1 MKVHLFGAA
10 SSPGCAN
17 FGLKRAADDGEKEF
31 GKDAADYIRKEFYVD
46 DGLKSVPTIEDA
58 VSLLK
63 SAQGICSKAGLKL
76 HKIMSNRKEVLEQF
90 ATDDRAKCVADL
102 DLAVDLLPLE
112 RALGVV
118 WCVENDSLQFRLEL
132 RDRPFTRRG
141 ILSTVCSIYDP
152 NGLASPVT
160 LRGKQILQSLCR
172 LKLDWDSPIPDD
184 IRPQREKWRMEIS
197 ELENFQLPR
206 CYKPPTFGSVKHAEF
221 HFSDAS
227 QNGYGQCTYLRLVD
241 ENDDVS
247 CSLVIAKSRVTPL
260 KQQTIPRLELAAAVI
275 SAKMSAFLRNELTYP
290 DVREYFWT
298 DSKIVLG
305 YISNESR
312 RFHVYVANRVQQ
324 IRNES
329 DPASWHYVDTS
340 SNPADDASRGL
351 TARELVDSSTWL
363 AGPSFLHEKGKFLPP
378 VHLQLTVEETDPEV
392 KKSTSFSTRAQAC
405 SNLDANRLSHL
416 SSWYRAKRAVAIC
429 LRFKHRLQM
438 REVKLKKSPTVTRPV
453 SRITLTVADLQE
465 AETELLRCV
474 QREHFDRELRVLTDL
489 NIRDDSDRQTA
500 KRRND
505 DIKSTSSL
513 YRLDP
518 FVDDKGIV
526 RVGGRIRRANI
537 PDYVRHPVIV
547 PKDAHLTTLLIRHH
561 HGEVNYMGRG
571 ATHNQLRQAGYW
583 VIGGSSAVSS
593 IVSKCVTC
601 KRLRGPLE
609 KQKMADLP
617 EDRFEQAPPFT
628 YCAVDYFGPFSITEK
643 RSTVKRYVALFTCM
657 ASRSVHLESTNSLD
671 TSSFINCLRRFV
683 NRRGPVRQIRSD
695 RGTAFVGARNELREA
710 LKQMDQDK
718 IRHYL
723 TENGTDWIPFKMN
736 PPHASHMGGVWER
749 QIQTVR
755 RALEPLIMS
764 AGKQQDDEA
773 FRTFLSEAES
783 IVNSRPL
790 TTQNLNSLDAPE
802 PLTPNHLLTM
812 KAKVVLPPQG
822 KFQRADLYARKW
834 WRRVQHLTNE
844 FWTRWRKEYLT
855 DLQTRQKWTRPK
867 KNLRVGDIVIC
878 KEADDNRG
886 QWPLGRVSEV
896 YPSDDGLIRKVQLV
910 LADSSLDG
918 RGKRHKQPIRME
930 RPVHKLVL
938 LLSPD
943 ESQ

>member
-1 MKVHLFGAA
+1 
-10 SSPGCAN
+10 
-17 FGLKRAADDGEKEF
+17 
-31 GKDAADYIRKEFYVD
+31 
-46 DGLKSVPTIEDA
+46 
-58 VSLLK
+58 
-63 SAQGICSKAGLKL
+63 
-76 HKIMSNRKEVLEQF
+76 MSNRKEVLEQF
-90 ATDDRAKCVADL
+90 ATDDRAKGVADL
-102 DLAVDLLPLE
+102 DLTVDPLPLE

-152 NGLASPVT
+152 NGFASPVT

-184 IRPQREKWRMEIS
+184 IRPQWEKWRMEIS

-206 CYKPPTFGSVKHAEF
+206 CYKPPNFGSVKH
-221 HFSDAS
+221 
-227 QNGYGQCTYLRLVD
+227 
-241 ENDDVS
+241 
-247 CSLVIAKSRVTPL
+247 SRVTPL

-290 DVREYFWT
+290 DVREYLWT

-329 DPASWHYVDTS
+329 DPESWHYVDTS

-405 SNLDANRLSHL
+405 RNLDANRLSHL

-438 REVKLKKSPTVTRPV
+438 REVKLKKSPTATRPV

-465 AETELLRCV
+465 AETELLCCV

-489 NIRDDSDRQTA
+489 NVRDDSDRQTA

-537 PDYVRHPVIV
+537 PDYVRHPAIV

-561 HGEVNYMGRG
+561 HGEVNHMGRG

-583 VIGGSSAVSS
+583 VIGGLSAVSS
-593 IVSKCVTC
+593 IISKCVTC

-628 YCAVDYFGPFSITEK
+628 YCAVDYYGPFSITEK

-683 NRRGPVRQIRSD
+683 NRRGPVQQIRSD

-718 IRHYL
+718 IRHHL
-723 TENGTDWIPFKMN
+723 TESGTDWIPFKMN

-749 QIQTVR
+749 
-755 RALEPLIMS
+755 
-764 AGKQQDDEA
+764 
-773 FRTFLSEAES
+773 
-783 IVNSRPL
+783 
-790 TTQNLNSLDAPE
+790 
-802 PLTPNHLLTM
+802 
-812 KAKVVLPPQG
+812 
-822 KFQRADLYARKW
+822 
-834 WRRVQHLTNE
+834 
-844 FWTRWRKEYLT
+844 
-855 DLQTRQKWTRPK
+855 
-867 KNLRVGDIVIC
+867 
-878 KEADDNRG
+878 
-886 QWPLGRVSEV
+886 
-896 YPSDDGLIRKVQLV
+896 
-910 LADSSLDG
+910 
-918 RGKRHKQPIRME
+918 
-930 RPVHKLVL
+930 
-938 LLSPD
+938 
-943 ESQ
+943 